1 MVRNQMSTYPVRA
14 QKWKNKKQTVDKRNI
29 TVEMVLCKVLG
40 KEQPK
45 EDIYRLLRIFK
56 WNIKFNFME
65 L

>member
-1 MVRNQMSTYPVRA
+1 MVRNPMSTYPVRA
-14 QKWKNKKQTVDKRNI
+14 QKWKNKKQTVDKINI

-40 KEQPK
+40 KEQPE
-45 EDIYRLLRIFK
+45 EDIYRLPRIFK